1 MISDKEAYDKSITK
15 LRNNLND
22 EQAKKEIIE
31 KDNKSL
37 KEQLK
42 KEHNSSSKLN
52 LKIEEWL
59 KEQQILNN
67 KINDLKTN
75 LNTEKNKNKD
85 LNDKLQNISS
95 QNNEN
100 VRKILEQVE
109 SEKLTNKNFSLKIAK
124 LEEKESHQSLK
135 IEELEK

>member
-1 MISDKEAYDKSITK
+1 LISDKEAYDKSITK